1 MPSTSRPTTWLVTGA
16 SRGIGYELV
25 RQLVSSSDNLV
36 VAACRSPEKAT
47 ALHALKSTSK
57 GQLRLVQMDTGD
69 FDSIRASFG
78 QVEPILADIGLDYLI
93 NNAGV
98 IPEVHFREYTT
109 PRSLLTRKCWYPH
122 SESTPP
128 ALPWYLPLI
137 EKSNRKV
144 ILNVSSAAGSIGS
157 IEQLGASGK
166 FPTYAMSKAALNM
179 LTVKQKGARPD
190 LIAITL
196 CPGHVKTDMGGPNGA
211 LEPEESVAGILK
223 VVTEATSADSGKY
236 LRYNGETIPW

>member
-1 MPSTSRPTTWLVTGA
+1 MPSTSRPTTWLITGA

-36 VAACRSPEKAT
+36 VAACRTPEKAT

-69 FDSIRASFG
+69 FGSIRASFG
-78 QVEPILADIGLDYLI
+78 QVEPILGEIGLDYLI
-93 NNAGV
+93 NNAGHTV
-98 IPEVHFREYTT
+98 QDTPFILDPEALVSTFRVNAAG
-109 PRSLLTRKCWYPH
+109 
-122 SESTPP
+122 P
-128 ALPWYLPLI
+128 ALVSQVYLPLI

-144 ILNVSSAAGSIGS
+144 ILNVSSEVGSIMS
-157 IEQLGASGK
+157 IEQLGLSGM
-166 FPTYAMSKAALNM
+166 FPAYAMSKAALNM

>member
-1 MPSTSRPTTWLVTGA
+1 MLTLYLYSA

-98 IPEVHFREYTT
+98 
-109 PRSLLTRKCWYPH
+109 
-122 SESTPP
+122 
-128 ALPWYLPLI
+128 
-137 EKSNRKV
+137 
-144 ILNVSSAAGSIGS
+144 VSFA
-157 IEQLGASGK
+157 
-166 FPTYAMSKAALNM
+166 PTYLS
-179 LTVKQKGARPD
+179 R
-190 LIAITL
+190 
-196 CPGHVKTDMGGPNGA
+196 
-211 LEPEESVAGILK
+211 VA
-223 VVTEATSADSGKY
+223 
-236 LRYNGETIPW
+236 

>member
-1 MPSTSRPTTWLVTGA
+1 MPSTSPLTTWLVTGA

-57 GQLRLVQMDTGD
+57 GQLHLVQMDTGD

-78 QVEPILADIGLDYLI
+78 QVEPILGEIGLDYLI

-98 IPEVHFREYTT
+98 TVQDTPFTLDPEALV
-109 PRSLLTRKCWYPH
+109 
-122 SESTPP
+122 STYRVNAAGP
-128 ALPWYLPLI
+128 ALVSQVYLPLI
-137 EKSNRKV
+137 EKSKRKV
-144 ILNVSSAAGSIGS
+144 ILNVSSGVGSIAS
-157 IEQLGASGK
+157 IEQLGLSGM
-166 FPTYAMSKAALNM
+166 FPAYAMSKAALNM